1 MRRRRP
7 TQTRGQWQAGRTCPS
22 AIRHRSARPRE
33 STRSSNGPCAARG
46 FVGDARKDKTVRP
59 REVRYNLSFVIR
71 SFRDHVTV
79 KAQATMP
86 IYEYRCAACG
96 HEIEALQKLSDAPL
110 TVCPSCQ
117 KPELKKLLSAAG
129 FQLKGSGW
137 YATDFRNS
145 GAKPAAK
152 EKAAAKATASGDNG

>member
-1 MRRRRP
+1 
-7 TQTRGQWQAGRTCPS
+7 
-22 AIRHRSARPRE
+22 
-33 STRSSNGPCAARG
+33 
-46 FVGDARKDKTVRP
+46 
-59 REVRYNLSFVIR
+59 
-71 SFRDHVTV
+71 
-79 KAQATMP
+79 MP

-96 HEIEALQKLSDAPL
+96 HEIEALQKLSEAPL
-110 TVCPSCQ
+110 TECPACH

-152 EKAAAKATASGDNG
+152 EKSAAKPTASSDNGGTTAAGGGESPTATETKSADKPATGTTTESKPAATTTSTPKSDS